1 LKRGT
6 QPQPQPQIREARFTP
21 VDVPD
26 KSALYDRGTS
36 APMRVEEY
44 IEYATSQFQKRIAR
58 IEKARYQTLEEL
70 YQVPEAEVALEEL

>member
-1 LKRGT
+1 
-6 QPQPQPQIREARFTP
+6 
-21 VDVPD
+21 
-26 KSALYDRGTS
+26 
-36 APMRVEEY
+36 MRVEEY